1 MTIDELELLARAD
14 PAPAGSGPWS
24 DRPLDGRA
32 RQDLELLREH
42 GPLQALV
49 RRRWLLGAA
58 AAAAGVL
65 ALSAVWLVRPVDPA
79 YAATPPVAE
88 FSTTSAIGT
97 DAGALLD
104 DLAADAATAPT
115 GTASAA
121 TSFEEWSLSTQV
133 DGVDTT
139 SVVLPRQVSR
149 TVGTDGAAT
158 LQAVAGT
165 PFFPTE
171 EHQRAWRRD
180 GAPLVAGDDLGT
192 LTVPADQALFPDAPP
207 ATAEAMREHLARAH
221 PLDEGGTSQLFVAVA
236 DLAREWTLD
245 APQRA
250 ALLEVLAA
258 APDVEVVGE
267 GVDRAGRP
275 GVALATE
282 SDRTGLPTR
291 YLLVLD
297 PATGAVLAAEQQLTT
312 DAGALDVPVPSTIAY
327 TLFGAR
333 TGDD

>member
-1 MTIDELELLARAD
+1 MTTGELELLARAD

-58 AAAAGVL
+58 AAVVGVL

-79 YAATPPVAE
+79 YAATPPPAE
-88 FSTTSAIGT
+88 FSAIGT
-97 DAGALLD
+97 DPQVLLD
-104 DLAADAATAPT
+104 DLAARAQDGPAGAARP
-115 GTASAA
+115 A
-121 TSFEEWSLSTQV
+121 TSWEEWSLSTTV
-133 DGVDTT
+133 DGVETT
-139 SVVLPRQVSR
+139 SVVLPQEVSR
-149 TVGTDGAAT
+149 TVATDGAAT
-158 LQAVAGT
+158 LRAVAGT
-165 PFFPTE
+165 PYFPSE
-171 EHQRAWRRD
+171 EHQRAWRSE
-180 GAPLVAGDDLGT
+180 GAPLEAGDDLGT
-192 LTVPADQALFPDAPP
+192 LTVPADQALFPDPP
-207 ATAEAMREHLARAH
+207 PTTAEEMTAYLSRAH
-221 PLDEGGTSQLFVAVA
+221 PLEEGGTSQLFVAVS

-245 APQRA
+245 GPQRA

-275 GVALATE
+275 GIALATG

-297 PATGAVLAAEQQLTT
+297 PASGAVLASEQQLTT
-312 DAGALDVPVPSTIAY
+312 DPGALDVPVPSTTAY

-333 TGDD
+333 TGDG

>member
-1 MTIDELELLARAD
+1 
-14 PAPAGSGPWS
+14 
-24 DRPLDGRA
+24 
-32 RQDLELLREH
+32 
-42 GPLQALV
+42 
-49 RRRWLLGAA
+49 
-58 AAAAGVL
+58 
-65 ALSAVWLVRPVDPA
+65 VWLVRPVDPA

-88 FSTTSAIGT
+88 FTAIGT
-97 DAGALLD
+97 DPAALLD
-104 DLAADAATAPT
+104 DLADEAASAPT

-121 TSFEEWSLSTQV
+121 TSWEEWALSTQV
-133 DGVDTT
+133 AGADVT
-139 SVVLPRQVSR
+139 SAVVPQAVSR
-149 TVGTDGAAT
+149 TVGADGAAT
-158 LQAVAGT
+158 LQAQAGT
-165 PFFPTE
+165 PYFPSE

-180 GAPLVAGDDLGT
+180 GAPLAAGDDLGT
-192 LTVPADQALFPDAPP
+192 LTVPADQALFPDPP
-207 ATAEAMREHLARAH
+207 PTTADQMRDYLARAH
-221 PLDEGGTSQLFVAVA
+221 PLDDGGTSQLFVAVA

-258 APDVEVVGE
+258 APDVDVVGE

-297 PATGAVLAAEQQLTT
+297 PATGAVLASEQQLTT

>member
-1 MTIDELELLARAD
+1 MTTDELELLARAD
-14 PAPAGSGPWS
+14 PAPASSGPWS

-32 RQDLELLREH
+32 RQDLVLLREH

-79 YAATPPVAE
+79 YAATPPPAE
-88 FSTTSAIGT
+88 FSAIGADPAT
-97 DAGALLD
+97 LLG
-104 DLAADAATAPT
+104 DLAADAADDPA
-115 GTASAA
+115 GAAAAA
-121 TSFEEWSLSTQV
+121 TGWEEWSLSTQV
-133 DGVDTT
+133 AGADVT
-139 SVVLPRQVSR
+139 SAVVPQEVAR
-149 TVGTDGAAT
+149 TVAADGDAT
-158 LQAVAGT
+158 LRTVAGT
-165 PFFPTE
+165 PSFPSE
-171 EHQRAWRRD
+171 EYERAWRRD
-180 GAPLVAGDDLGT
+180 GEPVAAGEDLGT
-192 LTVPADQALFPDAPP
+192 LVVPADQALFPDPP
-207 ATAEAMREHLARAH
+207 PTTADAMRDYLARAH
-221 PLDEGGTSQLFVAVA
+221 PLDEGGTSQLFVAVS

-267 GVDRAGRP
+267 GTDRAGRP

-297 PATGAVLAAEQQLTT
+297 PASGAVLASEQQLTT
-312 DAGALDVPVPSTIAY
+312 DPGALDVPVPSTIAY

-333 TGDD
+333 TGDG